1 MRTLLASVFLFV
13 VSVSPVHAFEE
24 EALKN
29 LKLLRKCVKCDL
41 SGVDLHGQNLKQ
53 VDINKANLSGAKLTR
68 VWLRATNLSGANL
81 TGADLTKAELDGVDL
96 NGTNLSD
103 VDLTKAILKN
113 VKMDGAILCRTKLP
127 QGEDNSGCK

>member
-53 VDINKANLSGAKLTR
+53 VDINKANLSGA
-68 VWLRATNLSGANL
+68 NLEGANL
-81 TGADLTKAELDGVDL
+81 TDANLRKTDFSGAKLKKAKLSMFMYKAKLNKADL
-96 NGTNLSD
+96 
-103 VDLTKAILKN
+103 
-113 VKMDGAILCRTKLP
+113 
-127 QGEDNSGCK
+127 